1 MTKKNFKMKL
11 QETLEGKGATISTNS
26 NGATI
31 IFNNENDYNNFAQFI
46 AQNYYSFSEG
56 LVVSGSWYD
65 NQKKIVLDYK

>member
-1 MTKKNFKMKL
+1 MKKKNFKMKL

-31 IFNNENDYNNFAQFI
+31 IFDNESSYNDFAQFI
-46 AQNYYSFSEG
+46 AQNYYSYSEG

-65 NQKKIVLDYK
+65 KQKKIVLDYK